1 MRKITAYTVHEVNE
15 KKHISVIFNT
25 IDDSGEIVEVNGR
38 NEIIVKD
45 ANIENVLDTLEK
57 YLNGMMN

>member
-25 IDDSGEIVEVNGR
+25 IDDSGGIIEVNGR

-45 ANIENVLDTLEK
+45 TNIENVLDTLEK
-57 YLNGMMN
+57 YLNGMVN

>member
-25 IDDSGEIVEVNGR
+25 IDDSGGVIEVNGR

-45 ANIENVLDTLEK
+45 TNIENVLDTLEK